1 MVILSLDKV
10 VLFSLIFA
18 KNILKY
24 LNIMEEILDKE
35 QLLINIFL
43 GIKILLDLP
52 CLSLLELI

>member
-10 VLFSLIFA
+10 VLFSLIFV

-43 GIKILLDLP
+43 GIKILLDLR
-52 CLSLLELI
+52 CLNLSEPI

>member
-43 GIKILLDLP
+43 GIKILLDLR
-52 CLSLLELI
+52 CLNLSEPF